1 MTTNKFILN
10 KKIKF
15 INLQMLAIIGFI
27 IALLISYLLGY
38 DKKMSLEDKKR
49 LFSNKEAQNLA
60 VFQTILVFIVTLCFL
75 YINYNQYK
83 ISKEEK
89 QDSTDFILQIETSIF
104 AIISSIIGLYIIFK
118 NYKKENISI
127 SEVDTL

>member
-1 MTTNKFILN
+1 MNYSNSLTR

-27 IALLISYLLGY
+27 IALLISYLLSY
-38 DKKMSLEDKKR
+38 DKKISLEKKKR

-75 YINYNQYK
+75 FINYNQYK

-118 NYKKENISI
+118 NYNKENISI

>member
-1 MTTNKFILN
+1 MNYSNSLTR
-10 KKIKF
+10 KKIEF

-27 IALLISYLLGY
+27 IALLISYLLSY
-38 DKKMSLEDKKR
+38 DKKMSLEKKKR

-75 YINYNQYK
+75 FINYNQYK

-89 QDSTDFILQIETSIF
+89 QDSSDFILQIETSIF

-118 NYKKENISI
+118 NYNKENISI

>member
-27 IALLISYLLGY
+27 IALLISYLLSF